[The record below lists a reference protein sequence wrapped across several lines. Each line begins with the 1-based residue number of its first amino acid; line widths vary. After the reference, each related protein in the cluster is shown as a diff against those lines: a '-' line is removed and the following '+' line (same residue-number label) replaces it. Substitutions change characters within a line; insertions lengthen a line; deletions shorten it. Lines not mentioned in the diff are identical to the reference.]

1 VVKEV
6 FTMTFKEFIQQLMY
20 LVITGILPFVT
31 VYFANFVKSIIQK
44 NKDNIENEQIQNLIE
59 YAGEAI
65 SVAVMTVSQTYVDTM
80 KRQGKFDAD
89 AQAIAKQMAI
99 DKAKE
104 LISKEMKS
112 AIETVYTNFDA
123 YLDNYI
129 ETIVRESKIE
139 VK

>member
-1 VVKEV
+1 
-6 FTMTFKEFIQQLMY
+6 MTFKEFIQQLMY

-44 NKDNIENEQIQNLIE
+44 NKDNIESEQVQNLID

-80 KRQGKFDAD
+80 KRQGKFDAE

-104 LISKEMKS
+104 LISREMKS
-112 AIETVYTNFDA
+112 AIESVYTNFDA

-129 ETIVRESKIE
+129 ETVVRESKID

>member
-1 VVKEV
+1 
-6 FTMTFKEFIQQLMY
+6 MTFKEFIQQLMY

-31 VYFANFVKSIIQK
+31 VYFANYVKAIIQK
-44 NKDNIENEQIQNLIE
+44 NSEKVENEQIQSLIN

-80 KRQGKFDAD
+80 KTQGKFDKE

-112 AIETVYTNFDA
+112 AIETVYSNFDA

>member
-1 VVKEV
+1 
-6 FTMTFKEFIQQLMY
+6 MTFKEFIQQLMY

-31 VYFANFVKSIIQK
+31 VYFANFVKSTIQK
-44 NKDNIENEQIQNLIE
+44 NSKNAENENIGSLIN

-80 KRQGKFDAD
+80 KRQGKFDAE

-104 LISKEMKS
+104 LISREMKS
-112 AIETVYTNFDA
+112 AIESVYTNFDA

-129 ETIVRESKIE
+129 ETVVRESKID

>member
-1 VVKEV
+1 
-6 FTMTFKEFIQQLMY
+6 MTFKEFIQQLMY

-31 VYFANFVKSIIQK
+31 VYFANYVKSIIQK
-44 NKDNIENEQIQNLIE
+44 NSEKAENEQLQSLIS
-59 YAGEAI
+59 YAGESI
-65 SVAVMTVSQTYVDTM
+65 SVAVMTVSQTYVDAM
-80 KRQGKFDAD
+80 KKQGKFDAE

-139 VK
+139 M

>member
-1 VVKEV
+1 
-6 FTMTFKEFIQQLMY
+6 MTFKEFIQQLMY

-44 NKDNIENEQIQNLIE
+44 NKDNIENEQIQNLID

-80 KRQGKFDAD
+80 KRQGKFDAE

-104 LISKEMKS
+104 LISREMKS
-112 AIETVYTNFDA
+112 AIESVYTNFDA

-129 ETIVRESKIE
+129 ETVVRESKID

>member
-1 VVKEV
+1 
-6 FTMTFKEFIQQLMY
+6 MY

-44 NKDNIENEQIQNLIE
+44 NKDNIESEQVQNLID

-80 KRQGKFDAD
+80 KRQGKFDAE

-104 LISKEMKS
+104 LISREMKS
-112 AIETVYTNFDA
+112 AIESVYTNFDA

-129 ETIVRESKIE
+129 ETVVRESKID

>member
-1 VVKEV
+1 
-6 FTMTFKEFIQQLMY
+6 MTFKEFIQQLMY

-31 VYFANFVKSIIQK
+31 IYFANYVKSIIQNNA
-44 NKDNIENEQIQNLIE
+44 NKVENEQIEHLIS

-65 SVAVMTVSQTYVDTM
+65 SCAVVTVSQTYVDTM
-80 KRQGKFDAD
+80 KKQGKFDAE

-104 LISKEMKS
+104 LISKEMKT
-112 AIETVYTNFDA
+112 AIESVYTNFDA

-139 VK
+139 IKE

>member
-1 VVKEV
+1 
-6 FTMTFKEFIQQLMY
+6 MSFKEFIQQLMY

-44 NKDNIENEQIQNLIE
+44 NSDKAANEQIQSLIN

-80 KRQGKFDAD
+80 KTQGKFDKE
-89 AQAIAKQMAI
+89 AQVIAKQMAV

-112 AIETVYTNFDA
+112 AIETVYSNFDA

>member
-1 VVKEV
+1 
-6 FTMTFKEFIQQLMY
+6 MTFKEFIQQLMY

-44 NKDNIENEQIQNLIE
+44 NKDNIESEQVQNLID

-80 KRQGKFDAD
+80 KHQGKFDAE

-104 LISKEMKS
+104 LTSREMKS
-112 AIETVYTNFDA
+112 AIESVYTNFDA

-129 ETIVRESKIE
+129 ETVVRESKID

>member
-1 VVKEV
+1 
-6 FTMTFKEFIQQLMY
+6 MTFKEFIQQLMY

-44 NKDNIENEQIQNLIE
+44 NKDNIESEQVQNLID

-80 KRQGKFDAD
+80 KRQGKFDAE

-104 LISKEMKS
+104 LISREMKS
-112 AIETVYTNFDA
+112 AIELVYTNFDA

-129 ETIVRESKIE
+129 ETVVRESKID

>member
-1 VVKEV
+1 
-6 FTMTFKEFIQQLMY
+6 MTFNEFIQQLMY

-44 NKDNIENEQIQNLIE
+44 NKDNIESEQVQNLID

-80 KRQGKFDAD
+80 KRQGKFDAE

-104 LISKEMKS
+104 LISREMKS
-112 AIETVYTNFDA
+112 AIESVYTNFDA

-129 ETIVRESKIE
+129 ETVVRESKID

>member
-1 VVKEV
+1 
-6 FTMTFKEFIQQLMY
+6 MTFKEFIQQLMY

-31 VYFANFVKSIIQK
+31 VYFANYVKSIIQK
-44 NKDNIENEQIQNLIE
+44 NSEKAENEQLQSLIS

-80 KRQGKFDAD
+80 KAQGKFDKE

-139 VK
+139 V

>member
-1 VVKEV
+1 
-6 FTMTFKEFIQQLMY
+6 MSFKEFIQQLMY

-31 VYFANFVKSIIQK
+31 VYFANYVKSIIQK
-44 NKDNIENEQIQNLIE
+44 NSDKATNEQIQSLIN

-80 KRQGKFDAD
+80 KTQGKFDKE
-89 AQAIAKQMAI
+89 AQIVAKQMAI

-104 LISKEMKS
+104 LISTEMKS

-129 ETIVRESKIE
+129 ETLVRESKIE

>member
-1 VVKEV
+1 
-6 FTMTFKEFIQQLMY
+6 MTFKEFIQQLMY

-31 VYFANFVKSIIQK
+31 VYFANYVKSIIQK
-44 NKDNIENEQIQNLIE
+44 NSEKAENEQLQSLIS

-80 KRQGKFDAD
+80 KTQGKFDKE

-139 VK
+139 V

>member
-1 VVKEV
+1 
-6 FTMTFKEFIQQLMY
+6 MTFKEFIQQLMY

-44 NKDNIENEQIQNLIE
+44 NKDNIENEQVQNLID

-104 LISKEMKS
+104 LISREMKS
-112 AIETVYTNFDA
+112 AIESVYTNFDA

-129 ETIVRESKIE
+129 ETVVRESKID

>member
-1 VVKEV
+1 
-6 FTMTFKEFIQQLMY
+6 MTFKEFIQQLMY

-31 VYFANFVKSIIQK
+31 VYFANFVKSTIQK
-44 NKDNIENEQIQNLIE
+44 NSKNAENENIGSLIN

-80 KRQGKFDAD
+80 KRQGKFDAE

-104 LISKEMKS
+104 LISREMKS
-112 AIETVYTNFDA
+112 AIESVYTNFDA

-129 ETIVRESKIE
+129 ETVVRESKTD

>member
-1 VVKEV
+1 
-6 FTMTFKEFIQQLMY
+6 MTFKEFIQQLMY

>member
-1 VVKEV
+1 
-6 FTMTFKEFIQQLMY
+6 MTFKEFIQQLMY

-31 VYFANFVKSIIQK
+31 VYFANFVKSTIQK
-44 NKDNIENEQIQNLIE
+44 NSKNAENENIESLIN

-80 KRQGKFDAD
+80 KMQGKFDKE

-112 AIETVYTNFDA
+112 AIETVYSNFDA

>member
-1 VVKEV
+1 
-6 FTMTFKEFIQQLMY
+6 MTFKEFIQQLMY

-44 NKDNIENEQIQNLIE
+44 NKDNIENEQVQNLID

-80 KRQGKFDAD
+80 KRQGKFDAE

-104 LISKEMKS
+104 LISREMKS
-112 AIETVYTNFDA
+112 AIESVYTNFDA

-129 ETIVRESKIE
+129 ETVVRESKID

>member
-1 VVKEV
+1 
-6 FTMTFKEFIQQLMY
+6 MTFKEFIQQLMY

-44 NKDNIENEQIQNLIE
+44 NKDNIESEQVQNLID

-80 KRQGKFDAD
+80 KRQGKFDAE

-104 LISKEMKS
+104 LISREMKS
-112 AIETVYTNFDA
+112 AIELVYTNFDA

-129 ETIVRESKIE
+129 EIVVRESKID

>member
-1 VVKEV
+1 
-6 FTMTFKEFIQQLMY
+6 MTFKEFIQQLMY

-31 VYFANFVKSIIQK
+31 VYFANYVKSIIQK
-44 NKDNIENEQIQNLIE
+44 NSEKAENEQLQSLIS

-65 SVAVMTVSQTYVDTM
+65 SVAVMTVSQTYVDAM
-80 KRQGKFDAD
+80 KKQGKFDAE

-99 DKAKE
+99 DKSKE

-129 ETIVRESKIE
+129 ETIVRESKID

>member
-1 VVKEV
+1 
-6 FTMTFKEFIQQLMY
+6 MTFKEFIQQLMY

-31 VYFANFVKSIIQK
+31 VYFANYVKSIIQK
-44 NKDNIENEQIQNLIE
+44 NSEKAENEQLQSLIS

-65 SVAVMTVSQTYVDTM
+65 SVAVMTVSQTYVDAM
-80 KRQGKFDAD
+80 KKQGKFDAE

-139 VK
+139 I

>member
-1 VVKEV
+1 
-6 FTMTFKEFIQQLMY
+6 MTFKEFIQQLMY

-44 NKDNIENEQIQNLIE
+44 NKDNIESEQVQNLID

-80 KRQGKFDAD
+80 KHQGKFDAE

-104 LISKEMKS
+104 LISREMKS
-112 AIETVYTNFDA
+112 AIESVYTNFDA

-129 ETIVRESKIE
+129 ETVVRESKID

>member
-1 VVKEV
+1 
-6 FTMTFKEFIQQLMY
+6 MSFKEFIQQLMY

-31 VYFANFVKSIIQK
+31 VYFANYVKAIIQK
-44 NKDNIENEQIQNLIE
+44 NSEKSENEQIQSLIN

-65 SVAVMTVSQTYVDTM
+65 SVAVITVSQTYVDTM
-80 KRQGKFDAD
+80 KAEGKFDKE

-104 LISKEMKS
+104 LISTEMKS
-112 AIETVYTNFDA
+112 AIETIYTNFDA

-129 ETIVRESKIE
+129 ETLVRETKIE
-139 VK
+139 V

>member
-1 VVKEV
+1 
-6 FTMTFKEFIQQLMY
+6 MTFKEFIQQLMY

-44 NKDNIENEQIQNLIE
+44 NKDNIESEQVQNLID

-80 KRQGKFDAD
+80 KRQGKFDAE

-104 LISKEMKS
+104 LISREMKF
-112 AIETVYTNFDA
+112 AIESVYTNFDA

-129 ETIVRESKIE
+129 ETVVRESKID